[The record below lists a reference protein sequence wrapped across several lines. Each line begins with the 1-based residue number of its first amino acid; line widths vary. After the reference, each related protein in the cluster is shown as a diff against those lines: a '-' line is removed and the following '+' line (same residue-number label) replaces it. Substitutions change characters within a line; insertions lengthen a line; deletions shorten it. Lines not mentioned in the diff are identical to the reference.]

1 MQWNV
6 DENFMNQR
14 TRQNLITAMKA
25 EAFAQAK
32 YARFA
37 ARARMEEE
45 WEAARVFQRA
55 ADSDRTEHFAR
66 EAELAGLGAA
76 TEDNLRTAIN
86 EQTEQAAMY
95 RRFTDEATVDGD
107 SSAAAMFAHVQLQTD
122 IDRAE
127 LESCLRRLGPVVG
140 CKVARG

>member
-1 MQWNV
+1 MRGDV
-6 DENFMNQR
+6 DENLMNQR
-14 TRQNLITAMKA
+14 TKQNLITAMKA

-37 ARARMEEE
+37 ARARMEED
-45 WEAARVFQRA
+45 WEAARVFQKA
-55 ADSDRTEHFAR
+55 ADSDSTEHFAR

-86 EQTEQAAMY
+86 EQSEQAAMY
-95 RRFTDEATVDGD
+95 RCFTDEATADGE
-107 SSAAAMFAHVQLQTD
+107 SSAAAIFPHVQLQTD
-122 IDRAE
+122 ANRTE

-140 CKVARG
+140 CKIAKG